1 MSRIALIL
9 GGILFGLGFIMLLA
23 DGEDDTPW
31 LHQVEEVP
39 SVAKEELTHS
49 LSTESTEV
57 ERTDLEGERK
67 SPELDMTKGMVII
80 KLEAV
85 PGVAWELP
93 TTVRL
98 TKLQP
103 VHNDEEIFFSV
114 DAVGGYGVFPEVGF
128 NQKFEV
134 HAISQG
140 VSPRAEA
147 IGHSPMDAN
156 TPTVLNVTMLTKD
169 FIAKCRV
176 VDQAGRPIP
185 LTSFHG
191 ITVIHQDGGPLEKS
205 TTVPTHTDRGGY
217 LWLPAPADKKDPM
230 TIKLHSKTSPGQ
242 RGLSF
247 SIPLDPPFWPE
258 VRELGDLVAV
268 PMPLL
273 AQGLITESSG
283 KPVAGAVV
291 WPSVDGNYPEAFQSK
306 FYTKSDRNGRYK
318 LYAPTAERFRFIL
331 AQKDQFKKTSVSV
344 APEGFETPVVLGSTW
359 SAEGRVVLPE
369 GLDASLIQVG
379 ISARDLPRKRTFVE
393 TTPGGLFRI
402 RGLSGESYRVDI
414 VDKATRTILAT
425 FFFDRENLATTV
437 QDWGLLDIQAKI
449 RSIHLRFVTAAGNP
463 VRSAQIYETQG
474 MELRGKFQYEG
485 SIVMPGSTK
494 TFLAHS
500 PGHVA
505 ILLDDLAEDQIVEFE
520 KGIPVSLNLGLPD
533 FQAVEE
539 ERRFKDL
546 MPRGYLTRSGD
557 PSGQVYPIVDVLR
570 IGGVRIPEAG
580 TYSVHLFLNPMVH
593 VAGLGGSLPV
603 FANGSSSIPIHIDP
617 DDPKSLAVPIT
628 AEDWLDA
635 LQRAESASGG

>member
-9 GGILFGLGFIMLLA
+9 GAILFGLGFIMLLA
-23 DGEDDTPW
+23 DGEDETPW
-31 LHQVEEVP
+31 LDQVEEAS
-39 SVAKEELTHS
+39 SVAIEEPTPS
-49 LSTESTEV
+49 MPTEFTEV
-57 ERTDLEGERK
+57 ERTALKGEIET
-67 SPELDMTKGMVII
+67 PELDMTKGMVIV

-85 PGVAWELP
+85 PGVAWGRP
-93 TTVRL
+93 TTVHL

-103 VHNDEEIFFSV
+103 VHNDEEIFFRV

-147 IGHSPMDAN
+147 IGHSPMDAS

-169 FIAKCRV
+169 FVAKCRV
-176 VDQAGRPIP
+176 VDQAGKPIP
-185 LTSFHG
+185 LKSFHC
-191 ITVIHQDGGPLEKS
+191 ITRIHQDGGPLNES
-205 TTVPTHTDRGGY
+205 TTVAAETDKDGH

-230 TIKLHSKTSPGQ
+230 TIKLYSKTSPGQ

-247 SIPLDPPFWPE
+247 SIPLDPPFQPE
-258 VRELGDLVAV
+258 VREFGDLVAV

-273 AQGLITESSG
+273 AQGLVTESSG

-291 WPSVDGNYPEAFQSK
+291 WPSVDGNSPEAFQSK
-306 FYTKSDRNGRYK
+306 FYTKSDRNGRYQ
-318 LYAPTAERFRFIL
+318 LYAPAEERFRFVL

-344 APEGFETPVVLGSTW
+344 APEGLETPVVLGSTW
-359 SAEGRVVLPE
+359 SAEGRVFLPE

-425 FFFDRENLATTV
+425 FFFDRESPATTV

-463 VRSAQIYETQG
+463 VRSAQIYETKG

-485 SIVMPGSTK
+485 SVVMPGSTK
-494 TFLAHS
+494 TFLAHT

-520 KGIPVSLNLGLPD
+520 EGIPVPLNLGLPN
-533 FQAVEE
+533 FQTVEE

-580 TYSVHLFLNPMVH
+580 TYSVHLFLNPLLKVP
-593 VAGLGGSLPV
+593 GLGGPFPV

-617 DDPKSLAVPIT
+617 DDPKSFAVPIT
-628 AEDWLDA
+628 ADDWRDA
-635 LQRAESASGG
+635 LHRAESTSGG